1 MSCSSSISRRH
12 FLAAGATALAVAAL
26 PVAEAR
32 ATDRVGESLYDVRVP
47 GLPAQLAGLR
57 IAQVSDLHL
66 YAGIHPAAAHALE
79 LLDRARPDLIVL
91 TGDQWDR
98 VPGARSFPAWLR
110 QLPAGVP
117 VIGVL
122 GNHEFSAGFSAAH
135 AARVHRAGGAQLLV
149 NEGTTVTLR
158 GERLF
163 VVGLDDYRFGHAN
176 VSSVLRDAPAGVPQL
191 WLQHEPEQMDVTPW
205 PREASAA
212 LVLGGHTHGG
222 QIRVP
227 GTPAITPRGSGR
239 YLAGWYDSPVGRYYV
254 SRGVGTSS
262 LRLRMWCPAEVPIF
276 TLRAA

>member
-1 MSCSSSISRRH
+1 MSGSSSISRRY
-12 FLAAGATALAVAAL
+12 FLAACATALAAAAV
-26 PVAEAR
+26 PAAEAR
-32 ATDRVGESLYDVRVP
+32 ATDRVSQSRYDVRVR
-47 GLPAQLAGLR
+47 GLPAALDGVR

-66 YAGIHPAAAHALE
+66 YAGVHAAASHAVA
-79 LLDRARPDLIVL
+79 LLDQVRPDLIVL

-98 VPGARSFPAWLR
+98 VAGAHAFPAWLR
-110 QLPAGVP
+110 ELPAGAP

-135 AARVHRAGGAQLLV
+135 AERIHHAGGAQLLV
-149 NEGTTVTLR
+149 NEGTTVALR
-158 GERLF
+158 GERLH
-163 VVGLDDYRFGHAN
+163 VVGLDDYRFGRADAARA
-176 VSSVLRDAPAGVPQL
+176 LRDAPAGVPQL

-205 PREASAA
+205 PSDARAA

-222 QIRVP
+222 QVRLP
-227 GTPAITPRGSGR
+227 GAPAITPRGSGR

-262 LRLRMWCPAEVPIF
+262 LRVRMWCPAEVPIF